1 MQKGISNIVP
11 DPLVVLNKVR
21 ALQDNSLTTRPTV
34 TIIGA
39 GVAGLSAAYEL
50 LRLGAKVT
58 LLEADPSHIG
68 GRVRTLRESD
78 KLYAELGAMRIPT
91 EHHLTRHYIREMG
104 LKMRHFVQENDKTF
118 AMIRGQK
125 VPRSEAGFEQLKQH
139 FTLSPAEQKMS
150 ADNMWEIAV
159 TEVLNSLSSDE
170 KKALYNRTLDSER
183 LKALDDMSL
192 KDAFVAAGLSLDAL
206 EYVSAIYG
214 VSTLMQTSFS
224 EHLREEL
231 ERVWFDGFDEVVGG
245 TDLLP
250 RKLFEKIQ
258 HGVQFKAG
266 ARVIAIDNQASGVA
280 VTYQLRDR
288 SKHTLRSDF
297 AICTLPF
304 GVLGKVDFNQSI
316 NPLKSRAFAQV
327 NYDSATKVLIRTKNR
342 FWELNEGIYGGST
355 IYDVGLGHTWFP
367 ADNAQRKDPQI
378 SRSPSY
384 LLASYTWGQH
394 ARRVD
399 TLNNFELK
407 EFIYTELKKVHPY
420 IERDDILSVLR
431 WSWTNHTHSAGAYAF
446 FNPRD
451 HQDYY
456 ALMSAPEQRLC
467 FAGEHCS
474 LYHSWI
480 QGALVSALEAVQYI
494 SQKA

>member
-1 MQKGISNIVP
+1 MQKGISNSVP
-11 DPLVVLNKVR
+11 DPMITLNSVR
-21 ALQDNSLTTRPTV
+21 SLAINSLTTRPTV

-39 GVAGLSAAYEL
+39 GVAGLCAAYEL

-104 LKMRHFVQENDKTF
+104 LKMRHFVQENDKTY

-125 VPRSEAGFEQLKQH
+125 IPRTDAGFEQLKQH
-139 FTLSPAEQKMS
+139 FALREREQKMS
-150 ADNMWEIAV
+150 ADNMWEIAI

-170 KKALYNRTLDSER
+170 QRALYDRTLHTDR
-183 LKALDDMSL
+183 LKALDEMSL
-192 KDAFVAAGLSLDAL
+192 KDAFIAAGLSLDAL

-214 VSTLMQTSFS
+214 VSTLMHTSLT

-250 RKLFEKIQ
+250 RKLFDKIQ
-258 HGVQFKAG
+258 HKVQFKAG
-266 ARVIAIDNQASGVA
+266 ARVVAVNNLANGVE

-304 GVLGKVDFNQSI
+304 GVLGKIDFNQSI
-316 NPLKSRAFAQV
+316 DPGKLRAFAQV

-367 ADNAQRKDPQI
+367 ADNARQRDPQV

-394 ARRVD
+394 ARRMD
-399 TLNNFELK
+399 TLNNLELK

-451 HQDYY
+451 HQDFY
-456 ALMSAPEQRLC
+456 ALMTQPEQRLC

-474 LYHSWI
+474 MFHSWI
-480 QGALVSALEAVQYI
+480 QGALISALEAVQYI
-494 SQKA
+494 SEKA